1 MAIAINVKPKIAS
14 VDSMFIAKLSKD
26 LVVCPVSK
34 VLTPAEVNERCA
46 QDFAGGIGLHIL
58 SISPGS
64 VTAN

>member
-1 MAIAINVKPKIAS
+1 MSSFEGV
-14 VDSMFIAKLSKD
+14 
-26 LVVCPVSK
+26 
-34 VLTPAEVNERCA
+34 TPAEVNERCA